1 MLRTL
6 LKTGWKSQ
14 EPSVWEVINCFF
26 FISISEFGNCIVGR
40 GLLTS
45 QLYED
50 FPILLTPPFCKFFQP
65 HPASLLLLLLFLL
78 PSFSAWIS
86 NFATS
91 NVLFFLMIWHTYT
104 CWTLVL
110 QYQKDLAMCFMHQ
123 GIKFTVG
130 LTLMTWLLVAFW
142 FDVTHTNKYTHNTHR
157 DQKRHINVYLHHLLC
172 AHSSY
177 LYYIELITPW
187 YQKLLLR
194 WSTISL
200 LFKNCSFQKSRIC
213 YLDSIRLSPYTKP
226 FLWNTKNTDRNC
238 VNELRKPTPHKK
250 RKMTLERIN

>member
-1 MLRTL
+1 MAYLHL
-6 LKTGWKSQ
+6 L
-14 EPSVWEVINCFF
+14 
-26 FISISEFGNCIVGR
+26 
-40 GLLTS
+40 
-45 QLYED
+45 
-50 FPILLTPPFCKFFQP
+50 
-65 HPASLLLLLLFLL
+65 SLG
-78 PSFSAWIS
+78 
-86 NFATS
+86 
-91 NVLFFLMIWHTYT
+91 
-104 CWTLVL
+104 TLVPEGPCNVF
-110 QYQKDLAMCFMHQ
+110 YAQ
-123 GIKFTVG
+123 GIKFIVG

-213 YLDSIRLSPYTKP
+213 YLDSIRLSPYNKP
-226 FLWNTKNTDRNC
+226 FT
-238 VNELRKPTPHKK
+238 K